1 VQGEL
6 QGAMGSLQ
14 GIATVIGP
22 VMFATI
28 FAWSIEAGR
37 QWHFPGAAYTLA
49 ALLLVA
55 SATIVARAARDRS
68 VA

>member
-1 VQGEL
+1 
-6 QGAMGSLQ
+6 MSL
-14 GIATVIGP
+14 AS
-22 VMFATI
+22 I

-55 SATIVARAARDRS
+55 SATIVAKATREGS